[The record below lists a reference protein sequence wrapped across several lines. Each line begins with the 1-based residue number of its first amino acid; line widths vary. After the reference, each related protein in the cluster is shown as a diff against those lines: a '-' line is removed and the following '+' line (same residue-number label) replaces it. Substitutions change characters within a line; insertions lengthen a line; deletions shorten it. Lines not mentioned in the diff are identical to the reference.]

1 MKWCMGLLEVM
12 NKGKKMLVNY
22 LIISNIIGVIIFVLL
37 GVFIYFKYL
46 SPKDHPRNFFKGDYL
61 KAAYAISS
69 DNTDKLN
76 KILPKIENIDKLGM
90 DEHYTLLMYAVKKE
104 ASKSVKLLLD
114 NGADPKILGTDT
126 YDDKFSAIYLA
137 VTVKD
142 TTSLKILLDYGISP
156 NHKEENRAIIFDAI
170 AWLNRD
176 AVDLLLEYGADVNQT
191 TELEVSVLQHALL
204 RIEYDLAEVL
214 IEKGANVHHID
225 KLGRS
230 EAFQIQRSLEKWE
243 KDSDEYLEIKKI
255 QDMMIE
261 RGVKFP
267 VLAPKEQRKALGVVW
282 CDDPE
287 GWIHKSKCKKIN
299 EEN

>member
-1 MKWCMGLLEVM
+1 VLI
-12 NKGKKMLVNY
+12 NY
-22 LIISNIIGVIIFVLL
+22 LVISNTIGVVVFVLL
-37 GVFIYFKYL
+37 GVFLYFKYL
-46 SPKDHPRNFFKGDYL
+46 SPKDHPRNFFQGSYL
-61 KAAYAISS
+61 KAAYAINS
-69 DNTDKLN
+69 DNVKKLS
-76 KILPKIENIDKLGM
+76 KILPTIDNINQLGI
-90 DEHYTLLMYAVKKE
+90 DDHYTLLMFAVKKE
-104 ASKSVKLLLD
+104 ASKSVKFLLD
-114 NGADPKILGTDT
+114 NGADPKVLGTDT
-126 YDDKFSAIYLA
+126 NDNQFSAIYLA

-176 AVDLLLEYGADVNQT
+176 AIDLLLEYGADVNQT
-191 TELEVSVLQHALL
+191 TELEVSVLQHALI

-214 IEKGANVHHID
+214 IEKGADVHHID

-243 KDSDEYLEIKKI
+243 KDSEEYLEIKKI
-255 QDMMIE
+255 QNMMIE

-267 VLAPKEQRKALGVVW
+267 VLAPKEQRGALGIVW

-287 GWIHKSKCKKIN
+287 GWMHRSKCKKIG
-299 EEN
+299 EES

>member
-1 MKWCMGLLEVM
+1 MKWCMELLEVM
-12 NKGKKMLVNY
+12 SEGKKMLVNY
-22 LIISNIIGVIIFVLL
+22 LVISNIIGVIVFVLL

-46 SPKDHPRNFFKGDYL
+46 SPKDHPRKLFKGDYL

-69 DNTDKLN
+69 DNTDKLT
-76 KILPKIENIDKLGM
+76 KILPKIENIDELGI

-104 ASKSVKLLLD
+104 ASKSVKLLLKK
-114 NGADPKILGTDT
+114 GANPKVLGTDT
-126 YDDKFSAIYLA
+126 NDNQFSAIYLA

-156 NHKEENRAIIFDAI
+156 DHKDKNRAIIFDAI
-170 AWLNRD
+170 AWLNRN
-176 AVDLLLEYGADVNQT
+176 AVNLLLEYGADVNQT
-191 TELEVSVLQHALL
+191 TELEVSVLQHALI

-230 EAFQIQRSLEKWE
+230 ESYEVQKSLEKWE
-243 KDSDEYLEIKKI
+243 KDSDEYLEIKNI
-255 QDMMIE
+255 QDMMKQ